1 MIHNQFRFGYH
12 PLKIKVT
19 NVIINITK
27 WLNNSFKQTVA
38 GKTDTG
44 NFILVMTF
52 VFENTAEHPSTM
64 HGRIYHHTLNATT
77 SHGKYSTVMPLY
89 VWAFLPQAIP
99 NTSQYDGCLGTVL
112 KSSKK
117 YQILNLSYLTTIHIL
132 RYRKYDKH
140 LKNSLL

>member
-12 PLKIKVT
+12 PLKIKET

-52 VFENTAEHPSTM
+52 VFEKTAEHPSTM

-89 VWAFLPQAIP
+89 VWAFLPQARP
-99 NTSQYDGCLGTVL
+99 NTSQYVKTWIAGEAKFQKIPNFESRISD
-112 KSSKK
+112 
-117 YQILNLSYLTTIHIL
+117 NNSYFAIQKI
-132 RYRKYDKH
+132 R
-140 LKNSLL
+140 